1 MPTFEDIRNVIW
13 QYIDEYGIR
22 KVGIFGSYARGQAR
36 ETSDIDLVFDFQK
49 KFGMFGLSHL
59 KLSLEERLGKSIDI
73 LEYSSIDPF
82 LRESILKDT
91 VVIYEQG

>member
-1 MPTFEDIRNVIW
+1 MPTFDDIRNVIR

-49 KFGMFGLSHL
+49 EFGMFGLSHL

-73 LEYSSIDPF
+73 LEYSSIDPL